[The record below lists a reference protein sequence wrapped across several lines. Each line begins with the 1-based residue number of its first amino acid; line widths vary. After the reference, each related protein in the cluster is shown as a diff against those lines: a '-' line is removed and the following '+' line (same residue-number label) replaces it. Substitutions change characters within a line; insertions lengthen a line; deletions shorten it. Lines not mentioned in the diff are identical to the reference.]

1 MVIAVLCALQ
11 IGIGVVHIWF
21 VVPAWAQ
28 VSHVVVG
35 SAIITYIF
43 AVYLSARAKK
53 SISVDEPN
61 H

>member
-1 MVIAVLCALQ
+1 VLCALQ

-35 SAIITYIF
+35 SATITYIF

-53 SISVDEPN
+53 SISVDESN